1 MLPSSSEMELAE
13 EKVTTTGGQVVM
25 LSAEQLDIYLKE
37 ASAAAAAA
45 KTPPPTSPRSRTGGD
60 TIWRSKCCSQDGT
73 TIDKTFL
80 SFILTSVLSLAVLLF
95 SLSQLALNPESD
107 LTSLWVSLV
116 STITS
121 LHVPSPLSQMQQNDA
136 AKKN

>member
-1 MLPSSSEMELAE
+1 MLPSSSEIKLE

-25 LSAEQLDIYLKE
+25 LSAEQLEIYLKE

-45 KTPPPTSPRSRTGGD
+45 KTPPPSSPRSRTSD
-60 TIWRSKCCSQDGT
+60 TIWKSKCCSKDGT
-73 TIDKTFL
+73 VIDKTFL
-80 SFILTSVLSLAVLLF
+80 TFMLTSLLSLAVLLF
-95 SLSQLALNPESD
+95 SLSQLALNPDSE

-121 LHVPSPLSQMQQNDA
+121 LHVPSPLSTMQNEV
-136 AKKN
+136 KKS